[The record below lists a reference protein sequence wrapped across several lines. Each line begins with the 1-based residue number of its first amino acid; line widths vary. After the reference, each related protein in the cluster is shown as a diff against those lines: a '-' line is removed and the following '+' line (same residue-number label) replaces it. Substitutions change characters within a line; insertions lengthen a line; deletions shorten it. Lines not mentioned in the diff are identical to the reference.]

1 MLHHGAG
8 WMRTIR
14 PLCCL
19 RPKTKI
25 KNNGAKMQ
33 KKTLTKTAKN
43 GARKPAAKITREK
56 TKAANAAIPP
66 TREQIARRAYEIYA
80 GRGTG
85 GRELEDWVQA
95 ERELLA
101 EALRNN

>member
-8 WMRTIR
+8 WMSTIR
-14 PLCCL
+14 PLCCICL
-19 RPKTKI
+19 KI
-25 KNNGAKMQ
+25 KIENNGPKMQ
-33 KKTLTKTAKN
+33 KKTLIKTAKN
-43 GARKPAAKITREK
+43 GARKPAAKVTRV
-56 TKAANAAIPP
+56 KARATNAAIPP
-66 TREQIARRAYEIYA
+66 SREQIARRAYEIYA

-85 GRELEDWVQA
+85 GREMEDWVQA